1 MKRNISLITAISIVV
16 TNMIGIGILTTPGV
30 ISSYLTSSG
39 QVMMVWIFGGLIA
52 FLGAVVYGQMGSIMP
67 HSGGEFHYL
76 SRIYHPILGKMAG
89 WVSVIAGF
97 AGPIALSS
105 QAFAKYSLNIAL
117 VNQFFSNTISVLFRE
132 KIIALLLI
140 FSISLF
146 HVFRKR
152 SALNFQL
159 IITGLLITF
168 LLLIS
173 YLGLTYET
181 VTTTETRSS
190 FSGNELNFGM
200 ALLLSVYSYTGW
212 NASCYFAGHIRNP
225 KRNMPLSLL
234 LGVFIVV
241 ILYLAVNYGLM
252 QVLGEQQLSGQ
263 VDFLSELGTKISGK
277 LGSQLISATV
287 LMILLASISSMVFTG
302 SRIPL
307 LKKSEVKN
315 RHIEL
320 GRTGIAKM
328 HALQI
333 GIAALLIVFT
343 GFQQLLLILTL
354 ILSFFTMLTA
364 FGIFL
369 LPWKQLKLSKIH
381 EVLVKFSASVFLL
394 VLIWLVVNSLDIIG
408 MLNFWIFLIVTTAFS
423 VLLLLCIFRKR
434 TKKINHINSI
444 YNPKTQTI

>member
-30 ISSYLTSSG
+30 ISSHLTSTG
-39 QVMMVWIFGGLIA
+39 QVILVWILGGLIA
-52 FLGAVVYGQMGSIMP
+52 FLGAVVYGQMGSLMP

-76 SRIYHPILGKMAG
+76 SRIYHPILGRMAG

-105 QAFAKYSLNIAL
+105 LAFAKYSLNITL
-117 VNQFFSNTISVLFRE
+117 VNKFFSDSISVLLKE
-132 KIIALLLI
+132 KMIALLLI

-146 HVFRKR
+146 HVIRKR

-173 YLGLTYET
+173 YLGLNYESS
-181 VTTTETRSS
+181 TTTETISS
-190 FSGNELNFGM
+190 FSGHKLNFGM

-225 KRNMPLSLL
+225 KRNLPLSLL
-234 LGVFIVV
+234 LGVLIVI

-263 VDFLSELGTKISGK
+263 VDFLSDLGTKISGN
-277 LGSQLISATV
+277 LGNQLISATV
-287 LMILLASISSMVFTG
+287 LVILLASISSMVFTG

-307 LKKSEVKN
+307 LKKNHTKT
-315 RHIEL
+315 RHLEL
-320 GRTGIAKM
+320 GRTGIAKI
-328 HALQI
+328 HVLQV
-333 GIAALLIVFT
+333 GIATLLIAIT
-343 GFQQLLLILTL
+343 GFQELLLILTIVL
-354 ILSFFTMLTA
+354 TFFTILTA
-364 FGIFL
+364 YGIFL
-369 LPWKQLKLSKIH
+369 LPWKRLVVSKFQEIGVKLSAAA
-381 EVLVKFSASVFLL
+381 LLL
-394 VLIWLVVNSLDIIG
+394 VLIWLIINSFIQFERTNFGLIILAISIG
-408 MLNFWIFLIVTTAFS
+408 IGLFLFLI
-423 VLLLLCIFRKR
+423 FRNYYRK
-434 TKKINHINSI
+434 TSKQTLQANSI
-444 YNPKTQTI
+444 